1 MNSGFSRAGARFIK
15 NVPTPGGGYEAH
27 AFSTWCPMLLAGIGK
42 VPDTVADRSI
52 SIEMV
57 RKRADEKVKR
67 LRRSDGPELWDI
79 GRKAARWVA
88 DNLNSLRLA
97 NPDTPEQL
105 HDRAADA
112 WSPLLAIADAA
123 GGNWSRRARR
133 AAVILTN
140 AAAGGIETELE
151 TLLTDIKIAFDTKA
165 TDRLASEELV
175 EFLRSLVD
183 RPWPEFKN
191 EKPITQAQ
199 LARLVKKFGVSSGSI
214 RLNDG
219 RTPKGYYRSSFEDAF
234 ERYLP
239 PPLSRSATPP
249 QPQDFCGSE
258 DDLTAPHKNGR
269 GVPETAENPG
279 VAAACGGVAAQ
290 DPGEPPKSE
299 RVRVVL

>member
-1 MNSGFSRAGARFIK
+1 
-15 NVPTPGGGYEAH
+15 
-27 AFSTWCPMLLAGIGK
+27 
-42 VPDTVADRSI
+42 
-52 SIEMV
+52 
-57 RKRADEKVKR
+57 
-67 LRRSDGPELWDI
+67 
-79 GRKAARWVA
+79 VA

-133 AAVILTN
+133 AAVVLTN

-239 PPLSRSATPP
+239 PPLFSKRHTAT
-249 QPQDFCGSE
+249 
-258 DDLTAPHKNGR
+258 T
-269 GVPETAENPG
+269 PG
-279 VAAACGGVAAQ
+279 FL
-290 DPGEPPKSE
+290 
-299 RVRVVL
+299 RL